1 MPSIP
6 GYFLS
11 TLPRRHGWNLEDIG
25 RLYNDLMVDLLG
37 YKTYV
42 AQGGDWVCIESLLES
57 NTYGSTSIG
66 FDNSACHGKS
76 VPRVAAIGPLQ
87 CFHRKVAGTSRYL
100 VIFTS
105 REEAPR
111 ANSTV

>member
-37 YKTYV
+37 YKTYA
-42 AQGGDWVCIESLLES
+42 AQGGDWVCVL
-57 NTYGSTSIG
+57 GSRSG
-66 FDNSACHGKS
+66 
-76 VPRVAAIGPLQ
+76 
-87 CFHRKVAGTSRYL
+87 
-100 VIFTS
+100 
-105 REEAPR
+105 
-111 ANSTV
+111 